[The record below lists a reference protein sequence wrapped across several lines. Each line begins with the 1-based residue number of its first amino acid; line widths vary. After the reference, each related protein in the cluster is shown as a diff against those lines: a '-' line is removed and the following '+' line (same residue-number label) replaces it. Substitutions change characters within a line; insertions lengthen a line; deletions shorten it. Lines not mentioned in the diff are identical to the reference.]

1 MKKDPNSG
9 ETAPNHSLPR
19 SNILR
24 GRRNFERLF
33 EKSTVYN
40 SDSLQLRFRYY
51 ADPAEGC
58 FVGFI
63 APKKRI
69 RKAVKRNKI
78 KRLMREVYR
87 TNQHF
92 FGNFFSEKNFGMHA
106 VFIANKDSLTY
117 WDIYRDMI
125 ALLEHA
131 RDKLIILS
139 NKTPKKAPDQKIVK
153 PN

>member
-9 ETAPNHSLPR
+9 ETTPDHSLPR
-19 SNILR
+19 SKILR

-69 RKAVKRNKI
+69 RKAVTRNKI

-92 FGNFFSEKNFGMHA
+92 LGDFFSENTFGMHA

-125 ALLEHA
+125 FLLKQA
-131 RDKLIILS
+131 RDKLFILS
-139 NKTPKKAPDQKIVK
+139 KKSQKNSPDNI
-153 PN
+153 NRLT